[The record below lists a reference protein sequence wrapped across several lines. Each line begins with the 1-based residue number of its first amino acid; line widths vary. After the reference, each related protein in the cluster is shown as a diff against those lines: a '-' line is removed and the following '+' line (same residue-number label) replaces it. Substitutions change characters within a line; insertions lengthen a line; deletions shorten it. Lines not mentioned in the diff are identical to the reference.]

1 MRDARAA
8 LDALR
13 EEERER
19 RRREAEEAERIR
31 QIQMREKLEVMRQKK
46 QEYLQYQRQV
56 LVLKY
61 PGVFPPGDNV
71 WRDMSGQSRA
81 LQDFLGSQNQGC
93 LVRMSRHGKK

>member
-61 PGVFPPGDNV
+61 PGIFPRRQRLAGYV
-71 WRDMSGQSRA
+71 GAEQGLARFSWVTESGLSCP
-81 LQDFLGSQNQGC
+81 D
-93 LVRMSRHGKK
+93 VPT